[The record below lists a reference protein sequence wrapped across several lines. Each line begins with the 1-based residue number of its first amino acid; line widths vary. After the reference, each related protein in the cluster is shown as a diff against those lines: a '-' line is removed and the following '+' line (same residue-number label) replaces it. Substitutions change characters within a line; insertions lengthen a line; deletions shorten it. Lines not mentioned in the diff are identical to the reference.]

1 MGEAIKMRSDYGRES
16 PSPGHLL
23 DFGKKKSG
31 FIYFQEHGELLE
43 EFPGARHNEIFP
55 LKDLF

>member
-1 MGEAIKMRSDYGRES
+1 MGEAIKMRSDYGRDS

-23 DFGKKKSG
+23 DFGKKSG

-43 EFPGARHNEIFP
+43 EFPGARHN
-55 LKDLF
+55 